1 MSDDYRSRLRPL
13 LAAASERAADVLQ
26 RMADATESRHDI
38 VIEVFLE
45 QDAEGP
51 FTIMARF
58 DGPDHFALDRRF
70 DDERGVFDVV
80 WGETGWEP
88 DVPERPD
95 AWTFDDLEEVLVE
108 LAAEWLAPLI
118 PAEPA
123 GIRWEVASPEGGT
136 DSIPLEPRRAG
147 ADR

>member
-13 LAAASERAADVLQ
+13 LAAESERAADVLQ

-51 FTIMARF
+51 FTFMARF

-80 WGETGWEP
+80 WGETGWKP

-123 GIRWEVASPEGGT
+123 RVRWEVASPDGGT
-136 DSIPLEPRRAG
+136 DSVPLEPRRA
-147 ADR
+147 RS

>member
-13 LAAASERAADVLQ
+13 LAAESERAAHVLQ
-26 RMADATESRHDI
+26 RMADAAQGRHDI

-58 DGPDHFALDRRF
+58 DGPDGFALDRRF

-80 WGETGWEP
+80 WGETAWEP
-88 DVPERPD
+88 DVPERPEE
-95 AWTFDDLEEVLVE
+95 WTFDELEEVLVE
-108 LAAEWLAPLI
+108 LAAEWLAPLV
-118 PAEPA
+118 PADPA
-123 GIRWEVASPEGGT
+123 GIRWEVASPDGAT
-136 DSIPLEPRRAG
+136 DSIPLEPARLRS
-147 ADR
+147 

>member
-13 LAAASERAADVLQ
+13 LEGASERAADVLQ
-26 RMADATESRHDI
+26 RMADASEGRHDI

-58 DGPDHFALDRRF
+58 DGPDAFALNRRF
-70 DDERGVFDVV
+70 DHERGVFDVI

-95 AWTFDDLEEVLVE
+95 EWTFDDLEAVLVE

-118 PAEPA
+118 PADPV
-123 GIRWEVASPEGGT
+123 GSRWEVASPEGGT
-136 DSIPLEPRRAG
+136 DSIPLQPRRA
-147 ADR
+147 RS

>member
-13 LAAASERAADVLQ
+13 LAAESERAAAVLQ
-26 RMADATESRHDI
+26 RMADAAEGHHDI

-58 DGPDHFALDRRF
+58 DGPDDFALNRRF
-70 DDERGVFDVV
+70 DDERGLFDVI

-95 AWTFDDLEEVLVE
+95 EWTFDDLETVLVE
-108 LAAEWLAPLI
+108 QAAEWLAPLI
-118 PAEPA
+118 PADPA
-123 GIRWEVASPEGGT
+123 GIRWEVSSPEGGT
-136 DSIPLEPRRAG
+136 DSIPLQPRRA
-147 ADR
+147 RS